1 MNIALFSDTYY
12 PEINGVATSIHL
24 LKSGLEE
31 LGHTVYIFTTKSP
44 HCPEEENAYR
54 IFSIPFFLM
63 KDRRASFPIYLKW
76 LRIFKKLKIDIIHT
90 HTEFSLGILGLR
102 IAKKLNIKHVHTYHT
117 IYEDYI
123 HYLKLPKNK
132 YTINFVKNAT
142 KYYCNKTSLVVA
154 PTDKT
159 KLLLEEYGVNSPI
172 EVIPTGIELSK
183 FNNIDYEYVKN
194 LKNDFNIKNDD
205 IVLITLGRLSEEKSV
220 DLSINYYK
228 KLCES
233 IDNVKFIIVGD
244 GPHKNYLENLS
255 IELGLQDKIYFTGYV
270 DWDKVQN
277 YYAVA
282 NIFVSSSTSETQGLT
297 YLEAL
302 ASNLYLLVKEDDS
315 LVGVLEDRINGCKF
329 NNCEEFISGYNYLVE
344 KLKDNNFS
352 SNLNNKYS
360 KSEYAKSVENVY
372 KKLLGY

>member
-44 HCPEEENAYR
+44 NCIEEENDYR

-63 KDRRASFPIYLKW
+63 KDRRASFPIYFKW
-76 LRIFKKLKIDIIHT
+76 LRICKKLNIDIIHT
-90 HTEFSLGILGLR
+90 HTEFSLGVLGLR

-132 YTINFVKNAT
+132 YTVKFVQNAS
-142 KYYCNKTSLVVA
+142 KYYCNKTNVIIA

-159 KLLLEEYGVNSPI
+159 KILLENYGINTKI

-183 FNNIDYEYVKN
+183 FNDIDYEYVEN
-194 LKNDFNIKNDD
+194 LKNNFNINNDD

-220 DLSINYYK
+220 DSSIKYFK

-233 IDNVKFIIVGD
+233 FDNIKFIIVGD

-255 IELGLQDKIYFTGYV
+255 TKLNLQDKIYFTGYV

-277 YYAVA
+277 YYSIAD
-282 NIFVSSSTSETQGLT
+282 IFVSSSTSETQGLT

-315 LVGVLEDRINGCKF
+315 LVGVLDDKINGCKF
-329 NNCEEFISGYNYLVE
+329 NNLEEFISGYSYLVG

-360 KSEYAKSVENVY
+360 KIEYSKSVENIY
-372 KKLLGY
+372 KKLLDY